1 MSETLLHRKG
11 RLAELTNGIRIQM
24 KVNGNTTLAAG
35 QKIIFDKPANS
46 EISNRLDPYYQ
57 GEFLVTQTRHRFSQV
72 DRRHEIIFSAAKDS
86 IPLQKETK

>member
-1 MSETLLHRKG
+1 MTVH
-11 RLAELTNGIRIQM
+11 
-24 KVNGNTTLAAG
+24 GNTTLVVG
-35 QKIIFDKPANS
+35 QKIIFNKPSNS
-46 EISNRLDPYYQ
+46 EIEVKVDPYYQ